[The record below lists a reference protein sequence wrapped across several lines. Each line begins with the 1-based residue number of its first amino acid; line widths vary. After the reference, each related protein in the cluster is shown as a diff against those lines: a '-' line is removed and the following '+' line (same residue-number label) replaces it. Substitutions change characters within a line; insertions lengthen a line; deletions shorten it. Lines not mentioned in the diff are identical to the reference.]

1 MTHTTHSPSRTAAA
15 ARLALK
21 NLARPVGSFDAS
33 RYFRGTVDLRFLN
46 VGTVAVRALARSIH
60 AEHAAVWTIDDAVLF
75 ADTLIVDQYLE
86 VKGVGIELLAR
97 YRRDFTPRLLTTWKR
112 WLASG
117 HAANWATTDAIC
129 GSLIGPVLV
138 AHPGLAPTM
147 REWARHRSLWVR
159 RASAVSLIPS
169 LRKGAALDLAYH
181 IASALSDD
189 QEDLIQKAVGW
200 TLREAGKAD
209 PARLDRYLR
218 QHGPAIPRT
227 TVRYAI
233 ERFPRM
239 KRLELLRAT
248 RT

>member
-1 MTHTTHSPSRTAAA
+1 VTHATSSPTRTAAA

-21 NLARPVGSFDAS
+21 RLARPAGSFDAR
-33 RYFRGTVDLRFLN
+33 RYFRGTVDLRFHN
-46 VGTVAVRALARSIH
+46 VGTVAVRHLARVID
-60 AEHAAVWTIDDAVLF
+60 AEHAEWTIDDAVVF
-75 ADTLIVDQYLE
+75 ADTLIVDRYLE
-86 VKGVGIELLAR
+86 AKGVGIELLAR
-97 YRRDFTPRLLTTWKR
+97 HRRDFTPRLLTTWKR
-112 WLASG
+112 WLAGG

-138 AHPGLAPTM
+138 AYPGLAPKM
-147 REWARHRSLWVR
+147 REWAGHRGLWVR

-169 LRKGAALDLAYH
+169 LRKGAALDLGYQ

-189 QEDLIQKAVGW
+189 SEDLIQKAVGW
-200 TLREAGKAD
+200 MLREAGKAD

-218 QHGPAIPRT
+218 QRGPAIPRT
-227 TVRYAI
+227 TLRYAI
-233 ERFPRM
+233 ERFPPA